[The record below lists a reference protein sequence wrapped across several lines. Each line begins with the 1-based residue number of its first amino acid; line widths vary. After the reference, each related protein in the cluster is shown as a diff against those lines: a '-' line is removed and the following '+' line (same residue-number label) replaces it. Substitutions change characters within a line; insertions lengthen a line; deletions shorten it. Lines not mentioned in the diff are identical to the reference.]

1 MLDTVESDSGI
12 SKYTFITLLN
22 LKRSDK
28 IFKCSSIFLVW
39 NQVKAAVEKSNAKIR
54 DFFKDKLDALKPKI
68 MEALEKSKDKFNKFK
83 EIVVDGSQKIWVRME
98 EAGVKIVADL
108 KGGKWGKKGFW
119 TKYNNFYLDR
129 SCFPNIPDTSKI

>member
-1 MLDTVESDSGI
+1 ML
-12 SKYTFITLLN
+12 KYRNILLN
-22 LKRSDK
+22 IIDLHKGKNK
-28 IFKCSSIFLVW
+28 IFKCSLIFLVW

-108 KGGKWGKKGFW
+108 KGGK
-119 TKYNNFYLDR
+119 
-129 SCFPNIPDTSKI
+129 